1 MFPFDIED
9 EEVDVE
15 VEEAKEPADY
25 EIDFETGNL
34 TGRIITGLDAIIQRA
49 MIVLNTDRYFYSQYS
64 WDHGSELNQ
73 LIGQNYDKDY
83 IESEVKRM
91 VSEALMTD
99 ENILDVTDFSDFMQN
114 EKLTGSFTIDTVYG
128 RRELSV

>member
-15 VEEAKEPADY
+15 VEEAEEPADY

-49 MIVLNTDRYFYSQYS
+49 R
-64 WDHGSELNQ
+64 
-73 LIGQNYDKDY
+73 
-83 IESEVKRM
+83 
-91 VSEALMTD
+91 
-99 ENILDVTDFSDFMQN
+99 
-114 EKLTGSFTIDTVYG
+114 
-128 RRELSV
+128 LS

>member
-15 VEEAKEPADY
+15 VEEVKEPADY
-25 EIDFETGNL
+25 EINFETGRL
-34 TGRIITGLDAIIQRA
+34 TGRIITGLDAIVQRA
-49 MIVLNTDRYFYSQYS
+49 KIVLNTDRYFYSQYS
-64 WDHGSELNQ
+64 WDHGAELNQ
-73 LIGQNYDKDY
+73 LIGKNYDKDY

-99 ENILDVTDFSDFMQN
+99 ESILDITDFSTFIQN
-114 EKLTGSFTIDTVYG
+114 EKLTVRFTIDTVYG

>member
-15 VEEAKEPADY
+15 VEEAEEPADY

-49 MIVLNTDRYFYSQYS
+49 RIVLNTDRYFYSQYS
-64 WDHGSELNQ
+64 WDHGAELNQ
-73 LIGQNYDKDY
+73 LIGKNYDKDY

-99 ENILDVTDFSDFMQN
+99 ENILDVTDFSSSMQN
-114 EKLTGSFTIDTVYG
+114 EKLTVSFTIDTVYG
-128 RRELSV
+128 RSDLSV

>member
-15 VEEAKEPADY
+15 VEEAEEPADY

-49 MIVLNTDRYFYSQYS
+49 RIVLNTDRYFYP
-64 WDHGSELNQ
+64 
-73 LIGQNYDKDY
+73 
-83 IESEVKRM
+83 
-91 VSEALMTD
+91 TD
-99 ENILDVTDFSDFMQN
+99 RP
-114 EKLTGSFTIDTVYG
+114 KL
-128 RRELSV
+128 R

>member
-15 VEEAKEPADY
+15 VEEAEEPADY

-49 MIVLNTDRYFYSQYS
+49 RIVLNTDRYFYPQYS
-64 WDHGSELNQ
+64 WDHGVELNQ
-73 LIGQNYDKDY
+73 LIGKNYDKDY

-99 ENILDVTDFSDFMQN
+99 ENILDVTDFSSSMQN
-114 EKLTGSFTIDTVYG
+114 EKLTVSFTIDTVYG